1 MPRSDVKTKQ
11 HHTNPISLAV
21 VAVVILLIWQS
32 STLFLP
38 INGPF
43 DIIFSWVAVA
53 GAYLSQSLMSVSIP
67 IITISIISSIG
78 IYIAFRFLTL
88 IKWKRLLRTLQGYLN
103 MSSQELQNKFPIRGI
118 EVTSLPFLQPVF
130 DSDRIGDHF
139 FASNSDNPYQ
149 FSHWVALNNKLKE
162 VAFDVNIDSEVKIRF
177 WVPKNVGTDDLDLLY
192 SSLKTNCI
200 DFEFQQ
206 APHTA
211 VTDIFGSNP
220 YHSSVQGDY
229 IKFGDECVS
238 VVLVEGFPHSSFEGH
253 QIDRLIHAILDRDIR
268 ASFIVN
274 FAPAKNP
281 TKSEQENSVESDPRN
296 TDWGSITLKRW
307 NQTAQE
313 ELSFGFWKVSA
324 YLVVRSNDDSTHL
337 SKVKSA
343 KIILETIFL
352 NPFNPIQTR
361 ILKGHKLQRALTK
374 IIHRKRI
381 GKTGLLSSRQ
391 LSYFVHFPKEAQPGY
406 TRKHSPIFELPPQKQ
421 TQIQLFQVMKG
432 NRELYPAGIDLTH
445 LTTHMVVAGQT
456 GRGKT
461 RFVGNLVKQIQRTRN
476 VGITIFDWKGEY
488 QSLMRTTYKI
498 GLDNCPLK
506 INLFETHGFDDIEQY
521 VQNLVALF
529 REMLKSDLENG
540 LSSQMERILRES
552 LIEYL
557 SRGVGNYEEFETFL
571 SSWISQNKKRF
582 SNPESSTAGLIN
594 RFGIL
599 FRGRLGYVFN
609 TSVTTVDFET
619 FLADQVCLDLSNLA
633 AYNKED
639 ARLFLNA
646 LLLVIRT
653 YLFRSFSSQ
662 LRYLVIAEEAQ
673 YIVPEVFTKRSSAD
687 ASPVEDITL
696 FQRAYG
702 AGLIAVTTRPSL
714 ISRNILANSSSKIFF
729 QCPLDSNLVGETI
742 NLTNEQR
749 QFISLMPERIVIAH
763 LPWFEHPFKAK
774 VSSFTFPEPIIIRQK
789 EDTSNPPSS
798 KLINP
803 DTEKLTKSEITNL
816 SPLERHFLDLV
827 CTTLHE
833 HRILHRICN
842 VNEQIVIDLTRQ
854 QILIMFFETEE
865 QLSQANLTEFSQ
877 REAAILILCPP
888 RIKSRFQKYLILKT
902 TNYGQHQKIISKTY
916 LASLTR
922 QEIQKVCRYLV
933 TGQLQKFSIDNQ
945 TKTQNQLLLS
955 DIVSN

>member
-1 MPRSDVKTKQ
+1 MSRSDVKTKERY
-11 HHTNPISLAV
+11 TNPISLAV

-43 DIIFSWVAVA
+43 NIIFSWGVVA
-53 GAYLSQSLMSVSIP
+53 GVYLSQSLMLVLIP
-67 IITISIISSIG
+67 IITTSIVSSIG

-88 IKWKRLLRTLQGYLN
+88 MKWKRMLRTLQGYLN
-103 MSSQELQNKFPIRGI
+103 SSSQELQNNLPIRGI
-118 EVTSLPFLQPVF
+118 EVTSLPISQPVF

-139 FASNSDNPYQ
+139 FASNIDNPYQ
-149 FSHWVALNNKLKE
+149 FSHWIALNNKLKE
-162 VAFDVNIDSEVKIRF
+162 VAFDVNIGSEVKIRF
-177 WVPKNVGTDDLDLLY
+177 WVPKNKETDDLELLC

-206 APHTA
+206 ASHAA

-220 YHSSVQGDY
+220 YDSSAQGDY

-238 VVLVEGFPHSSFEGH
+238 VVLVEGFPHSSFEGR
-253 QIDRLIHAILDRDIR
+253 QMDRLIHAILDREIR

-274 FAPAKNP
+274 FAPTKNP
-281 TKSEQENSVESDPRN
+281 PKNEQENYVEPDSRK
-296 TDWGSITLKRW
+296 TDWESITLKRW
-307 NQTAQE
+307 NQTTQE
-313 ELSFGFWKVSA
+313 ESSFGFWKVSA
-324 YLVVRSNDDSTHL
+324 YLIVRSNDDSTHL

-352 NPFNPIQTR
+352 NPSNPIQTR
-361 ILKGHKLQRALTK
+361 VLKGHKLQRAITR

-406 TRKHSPIFELPPQKQ
+406 TRKHSPLFELPPQKQ
-421 TQIQLFQVMKG
+421 TQTKLFQVMKG
-432 NRELYPAGIDLTH
+432 DRELYPAGIDLTH

-456 GRGKT
+456 GKGKT
-461 RFVGNLVKQIQRTRN
+461 RFVGNLVKQIQRIRN

-488 QSLMRTTYKI
+488 QDLMRTTYKI
-498 GLDNCPLK
+498 GLEKCPLK

-571 SSWISQNKKRF
+571 SSWISQNKQRF

-609 TSVTTVDFET
+609 TSITTVDFET
-619 FLADQVCLDLSNLA
+619 FLADQICLDLSNLA

-702 AGLIAVTTRPSL
+702 AGLIAITTRPSL

-729 QCPLDSNLVGETI
+729 QCPLDSNLVGEII

-774 VSSFTFPEPIIIRQK
+774 VSSFSFPEPILIRQK
-789 EDTSNPPSS
+789 EDTSEPPTPE
-798 KLINP
+798 LINQE
-803 DTEKLTKSEITNL
+803 TEKLTKSKITNL
-816 SPLERHFLDLV
+816 NALERHFLDLV
-827 CTTLHE
+827 CSTLHE
-833 HRILHRICN
+833 HRILHRICQ
-842 VNEQIVIDLTRQ
+842 VNEQIAIDVIRH
-854 QILIMFFETEE
+854 QILIIFFETEE
-865 QLSQANLTEFSQ
+865 QLSQVNLTELSQ
-877 REAAILILCPP
+877 KESAILILCPP
-888 RIKSRFQKYLILKT
+888 IIKSRLQKSLSLKEA
-902 TNYGQHQKIISKTY
+902 NCRQPPKKISKTY

-922 QEIQKVCRYLV
+922 QEIQKVCQYLV
-933 TGQLQKFSIDNQ
+933 TSRLQKFSIDNQ
-945 TKTQNQLLLS
+945 TKKQNQLLLS
-955 DIVSN
+955 DVVPN